1 MLLVLFICLFLITYF
16 VLPWLECEQLTAPPT
31 LSLSPTMSPSKG
43 PTVSPTTQQPTN
55 PPTKPQPSKSPSK
68 SPSSS
73 PSSSPT
79 PPPTL
84 PPTRSVSDGGRCRWL
99 LCIFIVHRY
108 IIFAHKICTISTFS
122 LLSSSK
128 CINSPRIVQVNL
140 PHNSQLILQHNSQL
154 VYVLRTQGQ
163 VCLLC
168 T

>member
-1 MLLVLFICLFLITYF
+1 MLVLFINFILIDGIESIISLLVYFSFLNLFIFFFLMHA
-16 VLPWLECEQLTAPPT
+16 LKPPT
-31 LSLSPTMSPSKG
+31 LPQPS
-43 PTVSPTTQQPTN
+43 N
-55 PPTKPQPSKSPSK
+55 PPTFPQPTKSPSK

-79 PPPTL
+79 PQPTL

-163 VCLLC
+163 VC
-168 T
+168 